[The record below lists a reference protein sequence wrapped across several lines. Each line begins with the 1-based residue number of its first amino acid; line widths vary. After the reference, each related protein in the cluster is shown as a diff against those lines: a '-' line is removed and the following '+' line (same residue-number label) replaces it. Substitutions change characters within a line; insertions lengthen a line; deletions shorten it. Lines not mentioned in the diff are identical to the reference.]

1 MKKLV
6 CGIFGTIYYAQI
18 LKNGLMSHT
27 NRVDVTD
34 DAIQAVL
41 MHLTART
48 EYHKK
53 GHFGYEY
60 GLVTGEKV
68 CMIAYDPKRYVLAE
82 WEGAKE

>member
-18 LKNGLMSHT
+18 LKNGLMSDT

-34 DAIQAVL
+34 DAKQAVL
-41 MHLTART
+41 MHLMSQT
-48 EYHKK
+48 EYNKE
-53 GHFGYEY
+53 GHFGYQYE
-60 GLVTGEKV
+60 LVTGEKV

-82 WEGAKE
+82 RKES

>member
-6 CGIFGTIYYAQI
+6 CGTFGTIYYAQI
-18 LKNGLMSHT
+18 LKNGLMSAT
-27 NRVDVTD
+27 NRADVTD

-41 MHLTART
+41 MHLMSQT
-48 EYHKK
+48 EYHKE

-68 CMIAYDPKRYVLAE
+68 CMIAYDPKRYVLVE
-82 WEGAKE
+82 RKEE